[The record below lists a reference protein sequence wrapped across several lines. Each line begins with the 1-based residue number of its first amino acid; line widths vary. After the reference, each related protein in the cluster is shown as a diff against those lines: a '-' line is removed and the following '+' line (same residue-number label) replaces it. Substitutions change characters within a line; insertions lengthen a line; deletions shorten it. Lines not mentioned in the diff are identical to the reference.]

1 MMITPQFTIKRRYG
15 FSKAC
20 SVALGSSEYPKAF
33 YSYENLNGDATPV
46 ADTVTD
52 VRIFSSAGHGSVY
65 TKTADAMQSSFEDVD
80 GTLYWVDG
88 TIALKYTGPNLLT
101 FSNTFTD
108 SSWQKGAAV
117 GSVTGGQADPD
128 GGSNATQVVFN
139 SGGNEFINKTIT
151 PSYIPV
157 GSNTFTFSMWVKSV
171 SGTTSFSLVLSGN
184 VSGAIATNSITA
196 TTNWVRY
203 SVTGTMG
210 SSDSS
215 VLISFV
221 EGTSGAH
228 VDIYEAQLELGSTAT
243 TAQVTN
249 DLPQGVS
256 LMGIVAPIAAPSVT
270 PGSGSLSPSVGYRW
284 VFVYR
289 NSSTGQI
296 SSASPFSGNPGPG
309 TNQQYALS
317 GDASTD
323 QQVDKIDIYRT
334 KDGGG
339 IYYFDA
345 EITNPGSGTFSYTD
359 NNADST
365 LNTDLIAPLA
375 GVNNPPPAGAT
386 LLFWYAGRLW
396 AVVGNTVYYSA
407 GPDCTNGVGTEAW
420 PAANNFAVQGNIT
433 AAAPTSQGLILF
445 TRDDAYVITGTSSST
460 FADPLLWQ
468 VNWGVANENCISQD
482 QDSFYAITTKGQVF
496 SYANGSF
503 DEIGFAN
510 QADFGAMTPANCY
523 IAFHRSGGDE
533 GVFVSDGSANIW
545 RYSTVSNSWDTSY
558 AIAGGCHAIGSIELT
573 DNQWHLMMGRD
584 SGSGYILERD
594 TTTYADDGTTYTASA
609 TFGSLTVAPPRQVM
623 KTQSI
628 LAQVSRQGT
637 YPTVSVM
644 LNEIAVSSGTAT
656 FTALPNPVPDPP
668 QLPQA
673 ISMWSTRHDLKAAT
687 SALPQYVQH
696 LQIKFDF
703 ISENAANE
711 LLGFGVV

>member
-20 SVALGSSEYPKAF
+20 SAALGSSEYPKAF
-33 YSYENLNGDATPV
+33 YSYENLNGDVTPV

-52 VRIFSSAGHGSVY
+52 VRIFSSTGHASLY
-65 TKTADAMQSSFEDVD
+65 AKTSDAVQSSFEDVA

-88 TIALKYTGPNLLT
+88 AVALKYTGPNLLKYSST
-101 FSNTFTD
+101 FDNVAWTSGDVTL
-108 SSWQKGAAV
+108 
-117 GSVTGGQADPD
+117 TGGQADPD
-128 GGSNATQVVFN
+128 GGTKAYSASFSTTNGFVAQ
-139 SGGNEFINKTIT
+139 GHA
-151 PSYIPV
+151 PAYIPAA
-157 GSNTFTFSMWVKSV
+157 SNTFTSSIYLRVSSGTATIAIQISDNVSVNTTLIVTLTTSWQRFSV
-171 SGTTSFSLVLSGN
+171 SGTLGVGSTQAWLYVNGPSNTGLTYYLYKSQLEV
-184 VSGAIATNSITA
+184 GATA
-196 TTNWVRY
+196 TTPQ
-203 SVTGTMG
+203 
-210 SSDSS
+210 
-215 VLISFV
+215 I
-221 EGTSGAH
+221 
-228 VDIYEAQLELGSTAT
+228 T
-243 TAQVTN
+243 TN
-249 DLPQGVS
+249 LPQGVS
-256 LMGIVAPIAAPSVT
+256 KMGIATPVTTPTVT
-270 PGSGSLSPSVGYRW
+270 PGSGSLSPSVGFKW
-284 VFVYR
+284 VYVYK
-289 NSSTGQI
+289 NSATGTT
-296 SSASPFSGNPGPG
+296 SSASPASANPGSG
-309 TNQQYALS
+309 TSQEYTIG

-323 QQVDKIDIYRT
+323 PQVDKIDIYRT

-433 AAAPTSQGLILF
+433 AAAPSSQGLILF
-445 TRDDAYVITGTSSST
+445 TRDDAYVITGTSSAT